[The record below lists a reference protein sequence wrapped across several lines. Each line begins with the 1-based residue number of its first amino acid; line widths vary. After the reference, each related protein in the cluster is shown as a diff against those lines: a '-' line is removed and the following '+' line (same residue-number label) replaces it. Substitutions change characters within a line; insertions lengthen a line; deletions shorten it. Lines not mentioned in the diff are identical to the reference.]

1 MRSIVAQCIALGG
14 AFLMLIAAIGA
25 VRFATVFH
33 RMHAL
38 SVAGATGLGLIA
50 VGAAV
55 GARNASAIAP
65 LILVMVFQ
73 FLTVPVASHLIARA
87 AHRSVDR
94 VTSTGI
100 DDLQGADGH
109 SPVDS

>member
-1 MRSIVAQCIALGG
+1 MRSLIAQCIALGG
-14 AFLMLIAAIGA
+14 AALMLIGAIGA

-50 VGAAV
+50 LGAAIGSTDADAV
-55 GARNASAIAP
+55 AP
-65 LILVMVFQ
+65 LLLVMVFQ

-87 AHRSVDR
+87 AHRSVER

-100 DDLQGADGH
+100 DDLRSADGH
-109 SPVDS
+109 TPLEG